1 MSRPFSYNDENFT
14 VIGNLLFVH
23 VSIGGKAYV
32 SGQSFIK
39 IPPAI
44 FNRMKSFNQQATLSN
59 KFTGGAAGIIGV
71 TCTEDGDFITQTAI
85 KVSTILPRYIY
96 TWYVLKDI

>member
-14 VIGNLLFVH
+14 VIGNLLVVH
-23 VSIGGKAYV
+23 VSISGKAYV
-32 SGQSFIK
+32 LGQSLIK

-44 FNRMKSFNQQATLSN
+44 FNRMKFFNQQATISN
-59 KFTGGAAGIIGV
+59 KFTGGAAGVIGV
-71 TCTEDGDFITQTAI
+71 TCTEDGDFITRTDINA
-85 KVSTILPRYIY
+85 SSILPRYIC